1 MSTRAQSEIQRI
13 VERLGSAIAEH
24 RLPPGTR
31 LVEAK
36 LVEVLGAN
44 RNHVRAALQKLA
56 SEYKVVSII
65 PNRGACV
72 AQPTVKEARDVF
84 SARIVIERAI
94 VDQAIE
100 NLNAKNRHRLLKQL
114 EKENDAIQR
123 GERQEMIRESGNF
136 HRVLAQIAGN
146 DVLDELLAGLITRTS
161 LIIAL
166 YQETPNVQCSIEE
179 HQALVDAVLAQDRA
193 RATQLMDAHMG
204 NIQRYLLLDE
214 RPKEVDLQ
222 AALQEGEALG

>member
-1 MSTRAQSEIQRI
+1 MGTRAQLEVKRI
-13 VERLGSAIAEH
+13 MDRLASAIVEH

-31 LVEAK
+31 LTEAK

-44 RNHVRAALQKLA
+44 RNHVRSALQKLA
-56 SEYKVVSII
+56 SEYKVVTIF

-72 AQPTVKEARDVF
+72 AQPTIKEARDVF
-84 SARIVIERAI
+84 AARIVIERA
-94 VDQAIE
+94 VVELAID
-100 NLNAKNRHRLLKQL
+100 NLTAKNRNRLLKQL
-114 EKENDAIQR
+114 EKETGAIKC

-146 DVLDELLAGLITRTS
+146 EVLDELLAGLITRTS

-179 HQALVDAVLAQDRA
+179 HQALVDAILAKDCDRA
-193 RATQLMDAHMG
+193 RYLMDEHMKT
-204 NIQRYLLLDE
+204 IQRYLLLDE
-214 RPKEVDLQ
+214 RSGDVDLQ
-222 AALQEGEALG
+222 AVLEES